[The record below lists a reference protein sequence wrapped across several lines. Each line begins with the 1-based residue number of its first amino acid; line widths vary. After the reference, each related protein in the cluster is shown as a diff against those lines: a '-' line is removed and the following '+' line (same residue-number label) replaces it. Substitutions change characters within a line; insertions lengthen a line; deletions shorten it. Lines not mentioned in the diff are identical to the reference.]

1 MVFYVGNREF
11 LVEKPM
17 EKVWNIDFL
26 YFNERV
32 KISLEFRTEKLQS
45 GHKISDFIDQK
56 FPLQNQ
62 FLGYFPP
69 CFRPGKAIPGNSI
82 FRLEIFPSIEFRGGF
97 LISLLNIKPK

>member
-1 MVFYVGNREF
+1 
-11 LVEKPM
+11 M
-17 EKVWNIDFL
+17 EKVWNADFL
-26 YFNERV
+26 YFNKGV

-69 CFRPGKAIPGNSI
+69 VLGREKRSQEIPFSAWK
-82 FRLEIFPSIEFRGGF
+82 
-97 LISLLNIKPK
+97 ISLPLNFGRVFNFSA